1 MRAIKHYSIDYLLIG
16 HLTQDLQ
23 DDGSFRLG
31 GTVSYAGLTAHALGR
46 TPCILSAGNPATP
59 IHDLEKIELTLIPS
73 ANTTQFRNIPTDNG
87 RKQYLFNQSTQIQ
100 IQHIPLEWSN
110 PGIVHIAPV
119 YHDLDPAIL
128 AQFPHS
134 LVCLTPQGWMRKAD
148 ENKQIHPQTL
158 QGFEKWLGYAQAI
171 VLSME
176 DLQGDLKEADRLASY
191 TQTLVVTQRE
201 NGALVYHN
209 GKQIHFPA
217 PKVKLLDDTGSGDIF
232 AACFFHWLHRYQ
244 NPWQAARFAVEIAS
258 QSVTREHFNSIPTQE
273 EIQKATHLALEQAVY
288 G

>member
-23 DDGSFRLG
+23 DDSSFRLG

-46 TPCILSAGNPATP
+46 TPFILSAGNPATP
-59 IHDLEKIELTLIPS
+59 LHDLENIELTLIPS

-87 RKQYLFNQSTQIQ
+87 RKQYLFNQATQIR
-100 IQHIPLEWSN
+100 IQHLPLDWSN

-128 AQFPHS
+128 AHFPHS
-134 LVCLTPQGWMRKAD
+134 LVCLTPQGLMRKAD

-158 QGFEKWLGYAQAI
+158 RGFEKWLGYTQAI
-171 VLSME
+171 VLSLE

-209 GKQIHFPA
+209 GIQTHFPA

-244 NPWQAARFAVEIAS
+244 NPWQAARFAVELAS

>member
-1 MRAIKHYSIDYLLIG
+1 MLNNRQNSIDYLLIG

-31 GTVSYAGLTAHALGR
+31 GTVSYAGLTARALGR
-46 TPCILSAGNPATP
+46 TPCILSVGNPATP
-59 IHDLEKIELTLIPS
+59 LHDLENIELTLIPS
-73 ANTTQFRNIPTDNG
+73 ANTTQFHNIPTDKG
-87 RKQYLFNQSTQIQ
+87 RKQYLYNQANQIQ
-100 IQHIPLEWSN
+100 IQHIPQEWSN

-119 YHDLDPAIL
+119 YHDLDPIIL

-134 LVCLTPQGWMRKAD
+134 LVCLTPQGWMRKTD

-201 NGALVYHN
+201 KGALVYHN

-244 NPWQAARFAVEIAS
+244 NPWQAARFAVELAS